1 MDFVPQ
7 YKEEIMKRLLSILLA
22 GAMVVGMV
30 ACGGNG
36 GNTTANLEG
45 TCSEILATVYEN
57 AELDADFREALSY
70 FANETIP
77 TDDAEMQ
84 TWMIGTSDVAFTDSV
99 YSAPMMSSI
108 AYQCVLLRLEEGAD
122 VEAAKET
129 LLASA
134 DPRKWVCVEPESI
147 LVENVGDVV
156 MVIMADEPM
165 ATAIKDAFVALGN

>member
-1 MDFVPQ
+1 
-7 YKEEIMKRLLSILLA
+7 MKRLLAILATGVMLIGTMA
-22 GAMVVGMV
+22 
-30 ACGGNG
+30 ACGGNAG
-36 GNTTANLEG
+36 SADTAANLEG
-45 TCSEILATVYEN
+45 TCSEILTQVYET
-57 AELDADFREALSY
+57 AELDADFKEALQY
-70 FANETIP
+70 FENTAIP
-77 TDDAEMQ
+77 TDDTDMQ
-84 TWMIGTSDVAFTDSV
+84 TFMIGTTDVAFTDSV

-134 DPRKWVCVEPESI
+134 DPRKWVCVEPESV

-165 ATAIKDAFVALGN
+165 ATAIKDAFLALGN

>member
-1 MDFVPQ
+1 
-7 YKEEIMKRLLSILLA
+7 MKRLLAILLA

-30 ACGGNG
+30 ACGGNKDNG
-36 GNTTANLEG
+36 GAQAAANLEG

-57 AELDADFREALSY
+57 AELDADFREALTY
-70 FANETIP
+70 FMNDPIP
-77 TDDAEMQ
+77 ADDAEMQ
-84 TWMIGTSDVAFTDSV
+84 TYMIGTSDVAFTDSV

>member
-1 MDFVPQ
+1 
-7 YKEEIMKRLLSILLA
+7 MKKFLAMLVAGVMVIGTLA
-22 GAMVVGMV
+22 G
-30 ACGGNG
+30 CGKSNE
-36 GNTTANLEG
+36 NQAANLEG
-45 TCSEILATVYEN
+45 TCSEILSQVYEN
-57 AELDADFREALSY
+57 AELDADFRESLTY
-70 FANETIP
+70 FANEAVP
-77 TDDAEMQ
+77 TDDVDTQ
-84 TWMIGTSDVAFTDSV
+84 LYMIGTSDVAFTDSV

-134 DPRKWVCVEPESI
+134 DPRKWVCVEPESV

-156 MVIMADEPM
+156 MVLMADEPM

>member
-1 MDFVPQ
+1 
-7 YKEEIMKRLLSILLA
+7 MKRLLTILLA

-36 GNTTANLEG
+36 GKETAANLEG

-57 AELDADFREALSY
+57 AELDADFREALTY
-70 FANETIP
+70 FMNDPIP
-77 TDDAEMQ
+77 TDDAETQ
-84 TWMIGTSDVAFTDSV
+84 TYMIGTSEVAFTDSV